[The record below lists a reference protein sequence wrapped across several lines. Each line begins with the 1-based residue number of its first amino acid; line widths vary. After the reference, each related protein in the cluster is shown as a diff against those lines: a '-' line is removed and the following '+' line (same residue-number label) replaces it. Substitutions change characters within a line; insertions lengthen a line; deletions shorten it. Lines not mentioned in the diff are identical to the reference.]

1 MDHINFFT
9 EPNLLFD
16 QILVQNDLLGD
27 IVSFFSQSTKHSVN
41 GELLAVDFLD
51 IEINFSFSIALLKNL
66 VLEFRYL
73 LFQLMSFALF
83 ELQLFIQQ
91 DMV

>member
-1 MDHINFFT
+1 MDCIKFFT
-9 EPNLLFD
+9 EPDLLFD
-16 QILVQNDLLGD
+16 KILVQNDLLGD

-51 IEINFSFSIALLKNL
+51 IEINFSFSIALLKDL

-83 ELQLFIQQ
+83 ELQLFI
-91 DMV
+91 